1 MEVALLDAV
10 PKTLERARLIG
21 VRAVNE
27 DPRMLA
33 FKGETEINIGAESV
47 WNIYQAELIELI
59 IDLWKGVLEH
69 VFLTLKHS

>member
-1 MEVALLDAV
+1 MEVTFLDTV

-21 VRAVNE
+21 VCAVNE

-33 FKGETEINIGAESV
+33 FEGETEINIGAESV

>member
-10 PKTLERARLIG
+10 PKALKRARLIG

-27 DPRMLA
+27 DPRMLT
-33 FKGETEINIGAESV
+33 FERETEINIGAESV

-59 IDLWKGVLEH
+59 VDLWKGVLEH